1 MVQRPIDLSDGSQIR
16 LTIARYYT
24 PVGRNIQKPY
34 EASSE
39 EYHNDVLKRLKHGEL
54 MNQDSIKFPDSLKY
68 KTLIK
73 QRTVYG
79 GGGIM
84 PDVFVPLDT
93 NEFTKY
99 FRSILGTGA
108 FNTFSLTYVNKN
120 REKLKVEYPNF
131 EGYLSKFNCDKV
143 FMDDFF
149 NYLSKEH
156 PTLKLE
162 DKEYPESEKLV
173 KLFLKAM
180 VAQDLWGA
188 TEFYRIYNER
198 NAILQ
203 AALKTL
209 KDGSFEKAGL
219 E

>member
-1 MVQRPIDLSDGSQIR
+1 M
-16 LTIARYYT
+16 TIARYYT
-24 PVGRNIQKPY
+24 PTGRNIQKPY
-34 EASSE
+34 GENSE

-68 KTLIK
+68 KTLVK

-93 NEFTKY
+93 NEFTAY

-108 FNTFSLTYVNKN
+108 FNSFTLTYVNKN
-120 REKLKVEYPNF
+120 RDKLKIDYPTF
-131 EGYLSKFNCDKV
+131 DAYFTKFNCDNV
-143 FMDDFF
+143 FMDEFF
-149 NYLSKEH
+149 NYLSKEQ
-156 PTLKLE
+156 PSLKLDE
-162 DKEYPESEKLV
+162 KEYPASEKLI
-173 KLFLKAM
+173 KLFLKSM
-180 VAQDLWGA
+180 IAQDLWGA

-198 NAILQ
+198 NDILQ

-209 KDGSFEKAGL
+209 KNGSFEKAGL